1 MRVYIIF
8 LQVKKVPFVLRLKKT
23 IYLLPIFFNI
33 YCSSI
38 SYAED
43 LNYLKKLAIED
54 LMNLP
59 VSSVSKKLETLS
71 EATAA
76 TTIITAEDIKRLGM
90 NSIPEILRFV
100 PGIEVARIDANK
112 WAISSRGFNG
122 RFASKMLVLIDG
134 RSVYTPL
141 FSGVYWDV
149 QDTLLEDVAR
159 IEVIRGSGAA
169 LWGANAVNGI
179 INIIT
184 KSSKETQ
191 GNLVSVE
198 AGNELKYQVSAR
210 HGGQI
215 DETTHYRVYTK
226 QTSHGSFYQPKQ
238 PENNDT
244 WDQKRVGGRIDS
256 KPTEQLSYSIQAD
269 AYISDYNNVPTRKRN
284 DTLSEAKGAHLLFQ
298 SDYVI
303 DPQRQFSFL
312 AYFDHTQRTSISSDT
327 QHNTWDIEAQYR
339 FPLASSHEIMIGAG
353 YRSIHDSIIGL
364 QSFSVIP
371 TQRTDHILNGFVQDK
386 ITLKENKLY
395 LTLGSKIEHN
405 DYTGIEIQPS
415 AHLLWTPND
424 KNSIWATVSR
434 ATRTP
439 ARTDSDYLITSPYF
453 HIEGNKGIE
462 SENLI
467 SYEMGYRVQVK
478 TGLSFDMSAY
488 FNDYDSLINVELDKV
503 ENRKTFYKQRN
514 SEKGQAFG
522 FEFSSKWQVNSTWL
536 LQLNYSWLDLKI
548 TKKAGFTDTTREV
561 NSPRNKIT
569 LLSSLSLS
577 PKWKIDNFYSYVDE
591 LKPIDIPAY
600 HRFDTQIR
608 YQYSDD
614 LDFALSWKNMF
625 DKKHFEFTGGSGLF
639 ATEVEDSISLK
650 MNWRF

>member
-1 MRVYIIF
+1 M
-8 LQVKKVPFVLRLKKT
+8 LRLKKT
-23 IYLLPIFFNI
+23 FYIFFIFFSIN
-33 YCSSI
+33 YFSI
-38 SYAED
+38 SYAVD
-43 LNYLKKLAIED
+43 LNYLKKLTIED

-90 NSIPEILRFV
+90 NSIPEVLRFV
-100 PGIEVARIDANK
+100 PGIEVAQIDANK

-149 QDTLLEDVAR
+149 QDTLLEDISR

-191 GNLVSVE
+191 GNLISAE
-198 AGNELKYQVSAR
+198 LGNELKYQISAR
-210 HGGQI
+210 HGGKVN
-215 DETTHYRVYTK
+215 DKTHYRVYTK
-226 QTSHGSFYQPKQ
+226 STSHNAFYQPQQ
-238 PENNDT
+238 PTHHDA
-244 WDQKRVGGRIDS
+244 WDQKRVGVRVDS
-256 KPTEQLSYSIQAD
+256 QLTEQLVYSIQAD
-269 AYISDYNNVPTRKRN
+269 AYTSDYNNVPTRQRDHD
-284 DTLSEAKGAHLLFQ
+284 DTLNEAKGAHLLFQ
-298 SDYVI
+298 SDYTV
-303 DPQRQFSFL
+303 DPQRQFTFL

-327 QHNTWDIEAQYR
+327 QHNIWDIEAQYR
-339 FPLASSHEIMIGAG
+339 FPLASIHEVIIGAG
-353 YRSIHDSIIGL
+353 YRRIDDHIIGL

-371 TQRTDHILNGFVQDK
+371 SKRTDDILNGFIQDK
-386 ITLKENKLY
+386 ITLKRDELY

-415 AHLLWTPND
+415 AHLLWTPNE
-424 KNSIWATVSR
+424 KNSIWATISR

-439 ARTDSDYLITSPYF
+439 SRTDSDYLISTPYF
-453 HIEGNKGIE
+453 HIEGNRDIA

-467 SYEMGYRVQVK
+467 SYEIGYRVQAK
-478 TGLSFDMSAY
+478 KDLSFDTSIY
-488 FNDYDSLINVELDKV
+488 FNDYDSLINVEQSSVK
-503 ENRKTFYKQRN
+503 NRTIFYKQRN
-514 SEKGQAFG
+514 SEKGQALG
-522 FEFSSKWQVNSTWL
+522 FEFSSKWQVNNTWL
-536 LQLNYSWLDLKI
+536 LQLNYSWLDIKL
-548 TKKAGFTDTTREV
+548 TKKSGFIDELREV
-561 NSPRNKIT
+561 NSPTNKLT

-577 PKWKIDNFYSYVDE
+577 PKLKVDNFYSYVDE
-591 LKPIDIPAY
+591 LKESSIPAY

-625 DKKHFEFTGGSGLF
+625 DKKHYEFVGGSGLL
-639 ATEVEDSISLK
+639 ATEVEDSISVK
-650 MNWRF
+650 MNLRF